1 MATTKPRISVMLEP
15 AIYGLIT
22 RIGAHRKKSAAHVIR
37 ELLEP
42 SEGVLREIADA
53 LDRVALLD
61 DDKKRQAV
69 REAARAMRD
78 QVQNAQV
85 ELEGQL
91 SMFEGSEDAPD
102 GPTGPPAAPAEA
114 ALPTPAS
121 NTGVTWRERSMK
133 S

>member
-1 MATTKPRISVMLEP
+1 MLEP

-22 RIGAHRKKSAAHVIR
+22 RIGVHRGKSAAHIIR

-53 LDRVALLD
+53 LDRVASLD
-61 DDKKRQAV
+61 DDQKPQAV
-69 REAARAMRD
+69 RDAAKSMRD
-78 QVQNAQV
+78 QVQISQSD
-85 ELEGQL
+85 LEGQL

-102 GPTGPPAAPAEA
+102 GPTGPPAAPAET

-121 NTGVTWRERSMK
+121 NTGVTLRERSMK